1 MGEAEPEALED
12 EVSLRVELELAEPD
26 SEVCALTVELALAVA
41 LDEDEGADDALA
53 EGVWELEAEPDEVC
67 VDDGGGLPDEVG
79 VGLAEAVSDE
89 DALREPLEVEV
100 ALADRL
106 GADDPVAEKV
116 ADPEA
121 DADDD
126 GLWDGGGLLDDVPV
140 DVGDV
145 ETVALAD

>member
-1 MGEAEPEALED
+1 M
-12 EVSLRVELELAEPD
+12 LELAEPD
-26 SEVCALTVELALAVA
+26 SDACALTVELALAVA
-41 LDEDEGADDALA
+41 LDEDDGADEALP
-53 EGVWELEAEPDEVC
+53 ESVWELEAEPDEVC
-67 VDDGGGLPDEVG
+67 VNDGGGLPDEVG

-106 GADDPVAEKV
+106 GADDPVADKV
-116 ADPEA
+116 TDPEA

>member
-79 VGLAEAVSDE
+79 VGLAEVENDV
-89 DALREPLEVEV
+89 DALAVPLALVVPLAV
-100 ALADRL
+100 AVAADELLAET
-106 GADDPVAEKV
+106 VAES
-116 ADPEA
+116 EA
-121 DADDD
+121 EADDD
-126 GLWDGGGLLDDVPV
+126 GL
-140 DVGDV
+140 
-145 ETVALAD
+145 

>member
-1 MGEAEPEALED
+1 MLE
-12 EVSLRVELELAEPD
+12 
-26 SEVCALTVELALAVA
+26 
-41 LDEDEGADDALA
+41 
-53 EGVWELEAEPDEVC
+53 
-67 VDDGGGLPDEVG
+67 
-79 VGLAEAVSDE
+79 LAEAVSDE

-140 DVGDV
+140 DVGDD